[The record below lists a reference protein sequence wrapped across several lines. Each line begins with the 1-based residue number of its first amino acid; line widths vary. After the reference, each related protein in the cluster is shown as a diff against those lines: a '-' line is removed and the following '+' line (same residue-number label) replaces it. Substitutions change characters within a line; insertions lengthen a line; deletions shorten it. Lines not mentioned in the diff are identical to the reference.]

1 MYNMYALARNSW
13 KYGDRDKRTDKT
25 QFLEFNFLAPDTIN
39 EMANA
44 IVLMEELTGRAFINK
59 GGNHKNTSKE
69 ELISIGKKML
79 EKGDATTDHLEIT
92 ASGFENSTRH
102 VKLIKLPEAYRLFK
116 ELLNFYAG
124 EQLLAIMQSNKIDTI
139 ESLKALMPGKLIRS
153 QWANIGGQ
161 LILQAELDKL
171 LKKIST
177 GKIKSWNE
185 IHGFYQQ
192 QGKQYALDKFFHAAA
207 TLKEVNGIDL
217 KKLTLDSLHA
227 FLLKSVT
234 TKEWMVNGIYESRA
248 KDYTNEFR
256 KMVYDTTEEMNT
268 VIGDLDKNVFIRQE
282 MDALAEYKKK
292 VQSVI
297 RKTKSPS
304 RKSRQVSA

>member
-1 MYNMYALARNSW
+1 
-13 KYGDRDKRTDKT
+13 
-25 QFLEFNFLAPDTIN
+25 
-39 EMANA
+39 
-44 IVLMEELTGRAFINK
+44 
-59 GGNHKNTSKE
+59 
-69 ELISIGKKML
+69 ML
-79 EKGDATTDHLEIT
+79 EKGDAGTDNLDIT
-92 ASGFENSTRH
+92 ANGFENSTRR

-124 EQLLAIMQSNKIDTI
+124 EQLLGIMQSNKIDRI
-139 ESLKALMPGKLIRS
+139 EDLKALIPGKLTRS

-161 LILQAELDKL
+161 LIPQTELDKL
-171 LKKIST
+171 IKKISA

-185 IHGFYQQ
+185 IHAFYQQ
-192 QGKQYALDKFFHAAA
+192 QAKQYAMDKFFHAAA

-217 KKLTLDSLHA
+217 KKLTIDSLHA

-268 VIGDLDKNVFIRQE
+268 VIGELDKNVFIRQE
-282 MDALAEYKKK
+282 MDALAEYKRK